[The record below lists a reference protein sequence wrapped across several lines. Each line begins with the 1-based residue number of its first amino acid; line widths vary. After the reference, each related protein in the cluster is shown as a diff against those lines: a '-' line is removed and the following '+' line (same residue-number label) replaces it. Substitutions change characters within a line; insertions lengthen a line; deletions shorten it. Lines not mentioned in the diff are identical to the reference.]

1 MKLQTLG
8 SKDRMSRRE
17 FLKII
22 RLKNHGIPIIDKEK
36 CNACGVCADI
46 CPTDV
51 FRAAGRKEI
60 PEIKY
65 PEECWHCN
73 ACVLDCKRSAIT
85 LRIPLPAM
93 MLHVE
98 ANDKMTG

>member
-1 MKLQTLG
+1 MP
-8 SKDRMSRRE
+8 
-17 FLKII
+17 
-22 RLKNHGIPIIDKEK
+22 PIIIKEK
-36 CNACGVCADI
+36 CNACGICADI

-51 FRAAGRKEI
+51 FRISEKGAF
-60 PEIKY
+60 PEIRY
-65 PEECWHCN
+65 AEECWHCN
-73 ACVLDCKRSAIT
+73 ACVLDCKQLAIT

>member
-1 MKLQTLG
+1 MP
-8 SKDRMSRRE
+8 
-17 FLKII
+17 
-22 RLKNHGIPIIDKEK
+22 PILDKEK

-51 FRAAGRKEI
+51 FRATGRK
-60 PEIKY
+60 KSRKLSTRR
-65 PEECWHCN
+65 N
-73 ACVLDCKRSAIT
+73 AGTAMLVFWTGKQSAIT